1 MILTPIAI
9 ASGLVVGLLRGGR
22 LANILNVHVIWWPLL
37 AAGLVLQTLAE
48 QVGIPLRLSAYVVG
62 AFFMIVALMQNV
74 HIRGAGV
81 TAFGLALN
89 LFVTVANGHIPTRLE
104 ALIGAGRVPEDVDPD
119 SIVAIG
125 GLGELETDATSLAV
139 LGDIVP
145 ISFFDEVVS
154 FGDLILTAGI
164 FVIAMNIVGTGRRA
178 GGISVDEFLAGGGID
193 LRDDSHTDSTS
204 HTDTVDLTEP
214 GLDLEATSGSFE
226 PDPAPRE
233 A

>member
-37 AAGLVLQTLAE
+37 VAGLVLQTLAE
-48 QVGIPLRLSAYVVG
+48 QVGIPLRLSAYIVG

-104 ALIGAGRVPEDVDPD
+104 ALIGAGRVADDVDPD
-119 SIVAIG
+119 TIVAIG
-125 GLGELETDATSLAV
+125 GLGELETDSTSLAV

-178 GGISVDEFLAGGGID
+178 GGISVEEFLAAGGID
-193 LRDDSHTDSTS
+193 LRDDEISLDEAPE
-204 HTDTVDLTEP
+204 VDLTQP
-214 GLDLEATSGSFE
+214 DVTE
-226 PDPAPRE
+226 PDEFSGASEPTTPR
-233 A
+233 